1 MLICQARPLRS
12 WTSRSQRVSR
22 LRSCLTPFHNCS
34 TGTRTS
40 IPRPFQRSEG
50 SMDKIRFQKVLRRVV
65 LIPLGVAV
73 ILAVTLILEVQ
84 SFVNR
89 AGWVEHTDQVISIAQ
104 RIYRARI
111 DQETGVR
118 AYLLTKDESFLQ
130 PFPAR
135 TR

>member
-1 MLICQARPLRS
+1 
-12 WTSRSQRVSR
+12 
-22 LRSCLTPFHNCS
+22 
-34 TGTRTS
+34 
-40 IPRPFQRSEG
+40 
-50 SMDKIRFQKVLRRVV
+50 MDKIRISKGAPQRDSGS
-65 LIPLGVAV
+65 LGVAV

-84 SFVNR
+84 SYVNR

-104 RIYRARI
+104 RIYRSRI

-118 AYLLTKDESFLQ
+118 AYLLTKDERFLQ